1 MPTPHNTEQHCA
13 LAPLDTA
20 EHGPATHS
28 AEAVANK
35 LPGGD
40 ATSVNVEN
48 GAPGVHD
55 RRNLIMPARATV
67 TPAVDLVPSTT
78 TTVTTTITRI
88 PIS

>member
-13 LAPLDTA
+13 LAPLDTT